1 MGYIE
6 NWDIYI
12 YYRNL
17 GLHNHWLE
25 LHPLIPISNRNE
37 KPRDTSAK
45 VGLFSLAKFEVV
57 GTTCEQLL
65 SCWELVSGYLAGGW
79 PTPLKNMK
87 VSWDSYSHS
96 IWKHKKCSKP
106 PTRSDWC
113 STMFYNTHQH
123 LQPLNHIQQEN
134 HLPRLFS
141 WEVYGE
147 VSRIGHMP
155 QSSRWHVS
163 VYLFMTT

>member
-79 PTPLKNMK
+79 PTLWK
-87 VSWDSYSHS
+87 
-96 IWKHKKCSKP
+96 IWKSVGIPIPIVYGNIKMFQ
-106 PTRSDWC
+106 TTNQIWL
-113 STMFYNTHQH
+113 MFYDVLQH
-123 LQPLNHIQQEN
+123 SPAFTAPKFITWNPYMAISNRKIIFPGFFHG
-134 HLPRLFS
+134 RS
-141 WEVYGE
+141 MVRSA
-147 VSRIGHMP
+147 V
-155 QSSRWHVS
+155 
-163 VYLFMTT
+163 